1 MTLDQW
7 AARCALAIDAN
18 FRSRNV
24 RVFSNNARHQLTTR
38 VRRATVRRWI
48 VELRLAKNPA
58 TSSVVA
64 QNVVHRVVG

>member
-1 MTLDQW
+1 MTVDQW
-7 AARCALAIDAN
+7 TERCALAIASN
-18 FRSRNV
+18 YRIRNS
-24 RVFSNNARHQLTTR
+24 RVFTNNARHQLTTR